1 MQYKPT
7 TRKQNINMISTIEID
22 ILVTIRTNE
31 SIQYSTHGINILN
44 QMNKYREQFDIPKI
58 SFGSLYP
65 TLHRME
71 QKNLICVDTKQINT
85 ESYRSRQIY
94 YRLTEL
100 GNDYLNRVL
109 CYRAKLLEN

>member
-7 TRKQNINMISTIEID
+7 TRKQNINIVSNIEID
-22 ILVTIRTNE
+22 ILITIRSYE
-31 SIQYSTHGINILN
+31 SIQFSTHGMEIFNRI
-44 QMNKYREQFDIPKI
+44 NKYRQQSDIPML

-71 QKNLICVDTKQINT
+71 QKNLICVDTKQTHN
-85 ESYRSRQIY
+85 RDRCIY